1 MWHPAAVEADRRE
14 EVEGSAA
21 VEGVEAV
28 ETVET
33 DRREEAE
40 ANCAVDAVEVEAVVH
55 RGVRALY
62 TDNAE
67 FFARF
72 DGVGIASD
80 CTRTGSVARHVGLYI
95 H

>member
-1 MWHPAAVEADRRE
+1 MAPISQMLNSHHALVTCSVLRAPPPAEA
-14 EVEGSAA
+14 
-21 VEGVEAV
+21 
-28 ETVET
+28 VET

>member
-1 MWHPAAVEADRRE
+1 
-14 EVEGSAA
+14 
-21 VEGVEAV
+21 
-28 ETVET
+28 
-33 DRREEAE
+33 
-40 ANCAVDAVEVEAVVH
+40 VH

-72 DGVGIASD
+72 DGVGIANHRS
-80 CTRTGSVARHVGLYI
+80 RTGSVARHVGLYI